1 MRFSE
6 QLLTGFKPDHKY
18 IRVERIG
25 FIKRSSYGSDILRSR
40 SDGLPVEFGAKTGW
54 WHISLNVKGIGCQ
67 KIKHFR
73 ITLTKSL
80 RKPVV

>member
-1 MRFSE
+1 MDLIFS
-6 QLLTGFKPDHKY
+6 GAK
-18 IRVERIG
+18 RIG
-25 FIKRSSYGSDILRSR
+25 FIKRFSYGSD
-40 SDGLPVEFGAKTGW
+40 GLPAEFGAKTGW